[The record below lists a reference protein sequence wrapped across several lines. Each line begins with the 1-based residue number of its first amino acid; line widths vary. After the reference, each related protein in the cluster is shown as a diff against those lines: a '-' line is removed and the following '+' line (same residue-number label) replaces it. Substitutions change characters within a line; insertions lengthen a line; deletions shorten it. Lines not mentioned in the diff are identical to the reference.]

1 MDTPRRRRRSAP
13 AMSGQS
19 LPEYALTIFL
29 IVLLSHGVIGLIGRT
44 MMQNFVK
51 VDQALGGAMDEP
63 VEPPSEPEDD
73 PWEEPTVQPPP
84 VNTPASPP
92 ATATSGPPAATATRT
107 ATAGPPTATATRT
120 NTPTNTVSPTRTN
133 TPTNTPSPTR
143 TSTPTVIP
151 SPTATLPPTA
161 TPVPTCTVPNLTG
174 KKINTARGHWEHA
187 GFTGSISHT
196 SGSSGADLTYQSLG
210 AGAIILCTS
219 SIEVS
224 SAPMCTVP
232 MLTGLWYWDASSEW
246 DDAGFT
252 TNINFTGSSWRT
264 KTQSIPAG
272 TRIFCSSSITVGT

>member
-1 MDTPRRRRRSAP
+1 MHSPRRRRFLVRAL
-13 AMSGQS
+13 AGQS

-29 IVLLSHGVIGLIGRT
+29 IVLLSHGVIGLLGRT

-51 VDQALGGAMDEP
+51 VDQALGRTMDEP
-63 VEPPSEPEDD
+63 ADPPSEPEDD

-107 ATAGPPTATATRT
+107 ATAGPPTATTTRT

-143 TSTPTVIP
+143 TSTPTITP
-151 SPTATLPPTA
+151 SPTRTSTPTA
-161 TPVPTCTVPNLTG
+161 TPVPICTVPTLTG
-174 KKINTARGHWEHA
+174 KKINSARDTWDHA
-187 GFTGSISHT
+187 GFTGSIAHI
-196 SGSSGADLTYQSLG
+196 SGSSGANLTYQSLTPG
-210 AGAIILCTS
+210 AKIPCTS

-224 SAPMCTVP
+224 SEPMCTVP
-232 MLTGLWYWDASSEW
+232 TLTGLWYWDASSEW